1 FIDEPELYLH
11 PSAINSVRES
21 LVALSDLGF
30 QVIISTHSAS
40 MLSAK
45 HACNAIQVFKSSE
58 GTIARKTIS
67 EKIQELY
74 EASSPQLHSAFT
86 LSNSSFFLFSEE
98 VLLVEGKTETN
109 VLCALYKKIR

>member
-1 FIDEPELYLH
+1 MSRFGHGTQRSIQMALIQYLADIKKRSDDTKKSNTLIFIDEPELYLH

-45 HACNAIQVFKSSE
+45 HACNAI
-58 GTIARKTIS
+58 
-67 EKIQELY
+67 
-74 EASSPQLHSAFT
+74 
-86 LSNSSFFLFSEE
+86 
-98 VLLVEGKTETN
+98 
-109 VLCALYKKIR
+109 